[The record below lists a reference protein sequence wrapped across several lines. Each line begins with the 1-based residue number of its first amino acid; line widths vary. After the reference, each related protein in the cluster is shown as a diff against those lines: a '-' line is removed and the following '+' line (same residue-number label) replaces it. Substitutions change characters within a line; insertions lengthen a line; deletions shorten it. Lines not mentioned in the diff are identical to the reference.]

1 MTATATSIYLQ
12 FTTWTTSST
21 ETTVL
26 VGPHSINGQMGL
38 PVVQSQST
46 IVDVWSH
53 WEGFTTT
60 TSFSEMTA
68 AFGPWSI
75 STTSNTIKLIYK
87 TLVTQINPYISC
99 ACVPYSFSFVLAMY
113 SSWANNA
120 QQSVTRTYSQMV
132 VGGTYSVSF
141 WYATTTEN
149 GYAPNNF
156 QVTLGGT
163 TVWNTVPTSTS
174 WVRHATAL
182 CRAALCRVLLCCAV
196 LCCVV
201 LCCAVLCCVMLGW
214 DGMGC
219 IVRCG
224 AV

>member
-1 MTATATSIYLQ
+1 MTATSTSIYLQ

-38 PVVQSQST
+38 SVVQSQSM

-53 WEGFTTT
+53 WEGFTTAT
-60 TSFSEMTA
+60 GFSEVIA

-75 STTSNTIKLIYK
+75 SRTAETIKLVYK
-87 TLVTQINPYISC
+87 AFNSPNYIACS
-99 ACVPYSFSFVLAMY
+99 CVPYGFSYVLAMY
-113 SSWANNA
+113 SSTANNA

-141 WYATTTEN
+141 WYARNTDAFTT
-149 GYAPNNF
+149 PNNF

-163 TVWNTVPTSTS
+163 TVWTTVPTSSS
-174 WVRHATAL
+174 WVRCVTVPCYDVL
-182 CRAALCRVLLCCAV
+182 C
-196 LCCVV
+196 CCVV
-201 LCCAVLCCVMLGW
+201 LL
-214 DGMGC
+214 
-219 IVRCG
+219 
-224 AV
+224 